1 MGSIDD
7 PSAALANKNNRRR
20 FVEARLA
27 RCERQL
33 AEAHKTVRTL
43 TQLAVSTP
51 GVVEVG
57 VIAPAALLGTLDIDD
72 EPPRSGGGVAVA
84 AR

>member
-7 PSAALANKNNRRR
+7 LRAALANKNNRRR

-27 RCERQL
+27 CCQRQL
-33 AEAHKTVRTL
+33 AEALKTVKTL
-43 TQLAVSTP
+43 TQLAASKP
-51 GVVEVG
+51 GLVEVG